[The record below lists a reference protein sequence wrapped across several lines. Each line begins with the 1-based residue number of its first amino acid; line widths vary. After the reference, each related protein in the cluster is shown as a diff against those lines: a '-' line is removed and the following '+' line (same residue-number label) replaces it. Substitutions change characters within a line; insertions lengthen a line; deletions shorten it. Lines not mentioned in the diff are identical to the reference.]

1 VRPRATV
8 RATAALCLLVGTAG
22 AVAMPG
28 PAAAGE
34 HVTTRV
40 SDQGGRGE
48 PNDGSFTPSVSRDGR
63 YVVFASDASNL
74 VPGDTNHRRDIFV
87 RDVQAGTTTRVS
99 LSSQGRQGNLDSY
112 NPSISDD
119 GRYIVFDSFATNLV
133 PDDLNREGDV
143 FVRDVKE
150 GTTTRVSRGIDGK
163 ETNAGS
169 GFAVISGDGNV
180 IAFESSATNLR
191 TGSPGRVTDIY
202 VVDRTGKVLD
212 WVDRSAASGEPN
224 GGSGDIALSRDGR
237 MVAFAS
243 AASNLVP
250 GDTNLADDVFVRD
263 RVGKVTQRVSVN
275 SLGGEGNDDSGAPS
289 ISDDGRYVAFTSN
302 ASTLASLMP
311 GTQSL
316 PQFIFNRFNAGDENF
331 VSDVFVHDL
340 ISGHTELVSVD
351 SKGGQGSAESYEA
364 SISGD
369 GTKVAFASFSSELVP
384 GDIHP
389 GSEIF
394 LRDLTTHQTTRVS
407 ESPDHRQGNAS
418 SVQPA
423 MSGDGTRVAF
433 ASEASNLVAGDRN
446 HSGDVFVRD

>member
-1 VRPRATV
+1 MRLRATAL
-8 RATAALCLLVGTAG
+8 ATAALCLTC
-22 AVAMPG
+22 AV
-28 PAAAGE
+28 PASAAD

-40 SDQGGRGE
+40 SAQGGRGE
-48 PNDGSFTPSVSRDGR
+48 PNDGSFTPAISADGR

-87 RDVQAGTTTRVS
+87 RDLRAGRTTRVS
-99 LSSQGRQGNLDSY
+99 VSTRGQQGNLDSY

-119 GRYIVFDSFATNLV
+119 GRFVVFDSFASNLV

-143 FVRDVKE
+143 FLRDLHA
-150 GTTTRVSRGIDGK
+150 GTTTRVSRGIDGR
-163 ETNAGS
+163 ETDASS
-169 GFAVISGDGNV
+169 GFAVISGDGSV

-202 VVDRTGKVLD
+202 VVDRTGQVLD
-212 WVDRSAASGEPN
+212 WVDRSAANGEPN

-250 GDTNLADDVFVRD
+250 GDTNQSDDVFVRD
-263 RVGKVTQRVSVN
+263 RASQVTQRVSVN
-275 SLGGEGNDDSGAPS
+275 SIGGEGNDDSGAPS
-289 ISDDGRYVAFTSN
+289 ISDDGRFVAFSSN

-311 GTQSL
+311 GTQNL
-316 PQFIFNRFNAGDENF
+316 PQFIFNRLNVGDDNF

-340 ISGHTELVSVD
+340 VTGHTELVSVD
-351 SKGGQGSAESYEA
+351 SAGNQGNAESYEA

-369 GTKVAFASFSSELVP
+369 GTKIAFSSFASGLVP
-384 GDIHP
+384 GGDQP

-394 LRDLTTHQTTRVS
+394 LRDLTTRQTTRISVGT
-407 ESPDHRQGNAS
+407 DNRQGNGM

-423 MSGDGTRVAF
+423 ISADGTRVAF
-433 ASEASNLVAGDRN
+433 SSEATNLVPGDRN

>member
-1 VRPRATV
+1 
-8 RATAALCLLVGTAG
+8 
-22 AVAMPG
+22 
-28 PAAAGE
+28 
-34 HVTTRV
+34 VT
-40 SDQGGRGE
+40 
-48 PNDGSFTPSVSRDGR
+48 
-63 YVVFASDASNL
+63 
-74 VPGDTNHRRDIFV
+74 GDTNHRRDIFV
-87 RDVQAGTTTRVS
+87 RDVRAGTTTRVS
-99 LSSQGRQGNLDSY
+99 VSGRGKQANLDSY

-119 GRYIVFDSFATNLV
+119 GRYVVFDSFATNLV

-143 FVRDVKE
+143 FLRDLSA
-150 GTTTRVSRGIDGK
+150 GTTTRVSHGPDGK
-163 ETNAGS
+163 ETDAGS
-169 GFAVISGDGNV
+169 GFAVISGDGSV

-191 TGSPGRVTDIY
+191 AGSPGRVTDIY

-212 WVDRSAASGEPN
+212 WVDRSPAGGEPN

-250 GDTNLADDVFVRD
+250 GDTNLSDDVFVRD
-263 RVGKVTQRVSVN
+263 RAERVTQRVSVN
-275 SLGGEGNDDSGAPS
+275 SIGGEGNDDSGAPS

-302 ASTLASLMP
+302 ASTLVSLTP

-316 PQFIFNRFNAGDENF
+316 PQFIFNRFNVGDENF

-340 ISGHTELVSVD
+340 FTGHTEMVSVD
-351 SKGGQGSAESYEA
+351 SNGAQGAAESYEA

-369 GTKVAFASFSSELVP
+369 GTKVAFASFASELVP
-384 GDIHP
+384 GPLHP

-394 LRDLTTHQTTRVS
+394 LRDLRTHQTTRVS
-407 ESPDHRQGNAS
+407 VATGNQQGNGM

-423 MSGDGTRVAF
+423 ISTDGTRIAF
-433 ASEASNLVAGDRN
+433 TSEASNLVPGDRN

>member
-1 VRPRATV
+1 MRPRATV

-28 PAAAGE
+28 PAVAAG

-99 LSSQGRQGNLDSY
+99 LSGQGRQANLDSY

-119 GRYIVFDSFATNLV
+119 GRYVVFDSFATNLV

-143 FVRDVKE
+143 FLRDVKA

-191 TGSPGRVTDIY
+191 SGSPGRVTDIY
-202 VVDRTGKVLD
+202 
-212 WVDRSAASGEPN
+212 
-224 GGSGDIALSRDGR
+224 
-237 MVAFAS
+237 
-243 AASNLVP
+243 
-250 GDTNLADDVFVRD
+250 
-263 RVGKVTQRVSVN
+263 
-275 SLGGEGNDDSGAPS
+275 
-289 ISDDGRYVAFTSN
+289 
-302 ASTLASLMP
+302 
-311 GTQSL
+311 
-316 PQFIFNRFNAGDENF
+316 
-331 VSDVFVHDL
+331 
-340 ISGHTELVSVD
+340 
-351 SKGGQGSAESYEA
+351 
-364 SISGD
+364 
-369 GTKVAFASFSSELVP
+369 
-384 GDIHP
+384 
-389 GSEIF
+389 
-394 LRDLTTHQTTRVS
+394 
-407 ESPDHRQGNAS
+407 
-418 SVQPA
+418 
-423 MSGDGTRVAF
+423 
-433 ASEASNLVAGDRN
+433 
-446 HSGDVFVRD
+446 